1 MGCFTV
7 DQNRNGPFYFKDG
20 AKMNRQ
26 LEAQIRKEI
35 RKRALEQSDRLR
47 QKKQKWQDIQHTLD
61 ALHEVTGLPR
71 HELEVIANEARLSF
85 EASREE
91 FFSIKKQIL
100 MASSISGF
108 IIISV
113 WLLLT
118 LLTVAF

>member
-1 MGCFTV
+1 
-7 DQNRNGPFYFKDG
+7 
-20 AKMNRQ
+20 MNRQ

-85 EASREE
+85 ETGREE